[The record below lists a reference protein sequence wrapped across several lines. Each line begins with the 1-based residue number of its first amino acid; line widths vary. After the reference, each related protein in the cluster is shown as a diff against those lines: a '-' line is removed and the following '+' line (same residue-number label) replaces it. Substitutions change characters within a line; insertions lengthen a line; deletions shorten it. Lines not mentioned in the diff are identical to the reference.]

1 MYYTLDGIYFLR
13 FRLNNY
19 IRKIYLVMRNLQV
32 ILVCVMSGV
41 FITNI
46 FSQDTIDSLYK
57 ISQQQFSSGNYADAL
72 NSNFKALKI
81 IEEGKDCNLLAYGN
95 IKVGK
100 MYYFLH
106 DKQLALHYFFKS
118 SRMADSCNIDSLKHL
133 SLYNIGVIYTEKG
146 KNDSALFFLNRAKN
160 ILEKDTADYNNLA
173 KVNAVLADLHL
184 LHTHNLELALKY
196 IKDAEKY
203 AEKSGSKDWMPFIQ
217 IKYSIYYRLIKNY
230 PMAIKHAQI
239 ALELYEKNGAVE
251 DKMYALYVLA
261 GSFALSGD
269 SKSYGLFQKLFALKD
284 SVFKIE
290 TAKKI
295 ADYRT
300 LYETEKKEKE
310 NILLNEKNKVN
321 QLQIDSKNKT
331 IIGLLICLLLFIII
345 VFWRISVIN
354 LKKKERLLE
363 AQQKLQIERE
373 RISRDLHDNVGGQL
387 SYVLFS
393 LEANEETTAE
403 KRKEKSTDLASSI
416 RSITRNLR
424 ETIWALNQEKLSLKN
439 LSDKLK
445 IYTRNIFTYTNT
457 QIRFKE
463 TIEND
468 SELNP
473 AFALSLFRICQEA
486 VNNAFKHANATE
498 LVISIERK
506 EKITIIISDNG
517 IGFDR
522 NNVNEVEHY
531 GLANLLTRS
540 KEINA
545 TINMESAVNNGCKVT
560 LVV

>member
-1 MYYTLDGIYFLR
+1 
-13 FRLNNY
+13 
-19 IRKIYLVMRNLQV
+19 
-32 ILVCVMSGV
+32 
-41 FITNI
+41 
-46 FSQDTIDSLYK
+46 
-57 ISQQQFSSGNYADAL
+57 
-72 NSNFKALKI
+72 
-81 IEEGKDCNLLAYGN
+81 
-95 IKVGK
+95 
-100 MYYFLH
+100 
-106 DKQLALHYFFKS
+106 
-118 SRMADSCNIDSLKHL
+118 
-133 SLYNIGVIYTEKG
+133 
-146 KNDSALFFLNRAKN
+146 
-160 ILEKDTADYNNLA
+160 
-173 KVNAVLADLHL
+173 
-184 LHTHNLELALKY
+184 
-196 IKDAEKY
+196 
-203 AEKSGSKDWMPFIQ
+203 
-217 IKYSIYYRLIKNY
+217 
-230 PMAIKHAQI
+230 MAIKHAQI

-269 SKSYGLFQKLFALKD
+269 PKSYGLFQKLFALKD

-424 ETIWALNQEKLSLKN
+424 ETIWALNQEKLFLKN

-545 TINMESAVNNGCKVT
+545 TINIESAVNNGCKVT

>member
-1 MYYTLDGIYFLR
+1 
-13 FRLNNY
+13 
-19 IRKIYLVMRNLQV
+19 MRNLQV

-160 ILEKDTADYNNLA
+160 ILEKDTADYSNLA

-269 SKSYGLFQKLFALKD
+269 PKSYGLFQKLFALKD
-284 SVFKIE
+284 SVFKTE

-310 NILLNEKNKVN
+310 NILLYEKNKVN
-321 QLQIDSKNKT
+321 QLRYYGSEYSYYEQFIVLIKT
-331 IIGLLICLLLFIII
+331 I
-345 VFWRISVIN
+345 
-354 LKKKERLLE
+354 
-363 AQQKLQIERE
+363 
-373 RISRDLHDNVGGQL
+373 
-387 SYVLFS
+387 
-393 LEANEETTAE
+393 
-403 KRKEKSTDLASSI
+403 
-416 RSITRNLR
+416 
-424 ETIWALNQEKLSLKN
+424 
-439 LSDKLK
+439 
-445 IYTRNIFTYTNT
+445 
-457 QIRFKE
+457 
-463 TIEND
+463 
-468 SELNP
+468 
-473 AFALSLFRICQEA
+473 
-486 VNNAFKHANATE
+486 
-498 LVISIERK
+498 
-506 EKITIIISDNG
+506 
-517 IGFDR
+517 
-522 NNVNEVEHY
+522 
-531 GLANLLTRS
+531 
-540 KEINA
+540 
-545 TINMESAVNNGCKVT
+545 
-560 LVV
+560 